1 MIGIV
6 VPTLNR
12 SEFVIRLI
20 NYYSNLNTSHTLYI
34 GDSSDSFHAQQILH
48 AIEKVSNKIK
58 IVYKAYPGLN
68 TRATQK
74 ELIGI
79 TKEKFCVYCADDD
92 WLIPDSL
99 NKCAEFLVHN
109 PDYRIARGKAIGL
122 NLTKP
127 DVNWEI
133 RSIWPYWAG
142 KNKNDDIEDSI
153 ERFKSFFLGH
163 YWVSEYA
170 VHRTQEFYEDHENTE
185 KYIIQNNDNA
195 IGEIMTGL
203 LTILRG
209 KSKFIDCLYL
219 VRGIHESRYVGL
231 DTFDCITSPNWYTN
245 YQVIK
250 NTIVNALVQEGE
262 LDKSKAADMFKE
274 RYIELIS
281 FGMQKLIQ
289 KVRRD
294 GTPTKVGHIRKYIK
308 TMIGG
313 DTTVKAIRKIC
324 AKIPSQQK
332 KLSLY
337 PLLSS
342 SSPYH
347 NDFMPVYNSINSK
360 LFT

>member
-6 VPTLNR
+6 VPTFNR
-12 SEFVIRLI
+12 SEHVIRLI
-20 NYYSNLNTSHTLYI
+20 SYYSNLNSSHTLYI

-48 AIEKVSNKIK
+48 AIEKVRNKIK

-79 TKEKFCVYCADDD
+79 TKEQFCAYCADDD

-99 NKCAEFLVHN
+99 NKCAEFLVN
-109 PDYRIARGKAIGL
+109 SPDYRVARGKAIGCVIL
-122 NLTKP
+122 KP

-133 RSIWPYWAG
+133 KSIFPYWEG
-142 KNKNDDIEDSI
+142 KNKNDDIEDPI
-153 ERFKSFFLGH
+153 KRFMSFFLDH
-163 YWVSEYA
+163 YWVSEFA

-195 IGEIMTGL
+195 IGELMTGL

-219 VRGIHESRYVGL
+219 VRGIHESQYKGL
-231 DTFDCITSPNWYTN
+231 DPFDCITSPSWYTN

-250 NTIVNALVQEGE
+250 NTVVNALVQKGE

-274 RYIELIS
+274 HYKKRLS
-281 FGMQKLIQ
+281 RNMQSG
-289 KVRRD
+289 
-294 GTPTKVGHIRKYIK
+294 GTPMKVGQIRKNLK
-308 TMIGG
+308 TMIRG
-313 DTTVKAIRKIC
+313 DITVKTINKIF

-337 PLLSS
+337 ALLAS

-347 NDFMPVYNSINSK
+347 NDFMPVYNSINHK